1 MRIAFL
7 GSDAFAVPSL
17 EAAVA
22 AGHEVT
28 LVVTNP
34 DRPKGRSGAPQPT
47 PVKEAALRL
56 GLPVYQPEGKL
67 GADAA
72 ARIGE
77 SGAEL
82 GVVVAFGQ
90 FLGRRV
96 REAPS
101 RGYSINVHASL
112 LPRWRGAA
120 PDFAAILAGDAET
133 GVSIQKVDAALDA
146 GDVLLSAATP
156 IGDDEPRG
164 ALRARLGGLGAEL
177 LVRALAAIEAGTAT
191 FTPQDPAAV
200 THQGI
205 VKKEDGRLDLT
216 RPAAELARRVRACD
230 PWPTGTLDLADGP
243 LQVLR
248 ARGVA
253 GEGAPATVLDV
264 GAGDGSVTLATGE
277 GALALV
283 EVKPAGKRA
292 MAGAAWA
299 RGRRLKAGDRL
310 A

>member
-1 MRIAFL
+1 MRLAFL

-17 EAAVA
+17 EAAVR
-22 AGHEVT
+22 AGHEVV

-47 PVKEAALRL
+47 PVKAAALRL
-56 GLPVYQPEGKL
+56 GLPVHQPEGKL

-72 ARIGE
+72 ERIRAA
-77 SGAEL
+77 GAEL

-101 RGYSINVHASL
+101 LGYSINVHASL

-120 PDFAAILAGDAET
+120 PDFAAILAGDRET
-133 GVSIQKVDAALDA
+133 GVSIQRVDAALDA
-146 GDVLLSAATP
+146 GDVLVSQTTP
-156 IGDDEPRG
+156 IGEDEPRG
-164 ALRARLGGLGAEL
+164 ALRERLGLLGADL
-177 LVRALAAIEAGTAT
+177 LARALDLIARGEAA
-191 FTPQDPAAV
+191 FTPQDPAGV

-205 VKKEDGRLDLT
+205 VKKEDGRLDLA
-216 RPAAELARRVRACD
+216 RPADELARRVRACD
-230 PWPTGTLDLADGP
+230 PWPTGALELPDGP

-248 ARGVA
+248 ARAVE
-253 GEGAPATVLDV
+253 GEGAPGAVLDPGQGE
-264 GAGDGSVTLATGE
+264 GALVVATGR

-299 RGRRLKAGDRL
+299 RGRRLRPGDRL
-310 A
+310 